1 MIHLIGIG
9 KDVDLAIRSALS
21 IDSFSLKDKLLLLG
35 EFSEEVVI
43 ISTCNRTEVYLNSSL
58 SEENLLNKVFTTLN
72 WPTEYK
78 SFIFYCNEKTAA
90 SHLFEVSCGFHS
102 KILGEDQ
109 ILGQIRSAY
118 EDSCLLQ
125 LVKGDLMKLFQLA
138 IACGKEFKTT
148 TMLYKM
154 PVSYSSIAVKKA
166 LSENKKNFLIVGF
179 GNMASLC
186 LNYLLSNLKS
196 VDSIYIAVRNLTKTL
211 ETDFVKSNMEHLESG
226 KIKIVSLD
234 LMRNYYDEVDT
245 IICCTASPTP
255 VVLEKDLPK
264 KDLLIFDLSLPINVE
279 ASVKNIEAITLY
291 NIDVLHLMDE
301 ENKALRKEVMENHR
315 TVIYKY
321 LNKFY
326 EYQKF
331 KKINSKIISLKVIGN
346 QVSEKRYKV
355 YENKKNTKDNSTLV
369 KTLLQS
375 TSNSYINKAI
385 EVLKEETYKGNEE
398 IALSIIEKIFGS
410 CE

>member
-9 KDVDLAIRSALS
+9 KDVDLTIRSALS
-21 IDSFSLKDKLLLLG
+21 IDTFSLRDKLLLLG

-118 EDSCLLQ
+118 EDSCSLQ

-186 LNYLLSNLKS
+186 LNYLLSNFKS

-211 ETDFVKSNMEHLESG
+211 ETDFVKSNIEHLESG

-234 LMRNYYDEVDT
+234 LMKNYYDEVDT

-355 YENKKNTKDNSTLV
+355 YENKKHTKDNNTLV